1 MKIVFAGT
9 PDFAAAHL
17 QALIDCDQHH
27 IVAVYTQPDR
37 PAGRGKKLTPSPV
50 KQLACDHNI
59 NVFQPPSLKN
69 SEAQQQLAN
78 LDADI
83 MIVVAYGLLLPQAV
97 LDIPRLGCI
106 NVHGS
111 LLPKWRGAA
120 PIQRAIEA
128 GDRETGICIMQ
139 MDAGLDTGPV
149 ISVARCP
156 ITAADTSATIY
167 QKLSKLGAPT
177 LLAALAKIDQ
187 GVAVAEQQDDSQST
201 YARKI
206 DKAEALIDWSEAA
219 ETLARRVRAFN
230 PFPATFSYIAG
241 DRVKIWGAVAIDAN
255 SDQSVGTIVD
265 ATADGIVVQ
274 TGSGQLLISQIQLA
288 GKSKM
293 PVSELLKSKAE
304 LFASGQSFGQ

>member
-59 NVFQPPSLKN
+59 NVFQPPSLKD
-69 SEAQQQLAN
+69 SEAQQQLAS

-167 QKLSKLGAPT
+167 QKLSELGAPT

-241 DRVKIWGAVAIDAN
+241 DRVKVWGAIAIDAN
-255 SDQSVGTIVD
+255 SDQSPGTIVD
-265 ATADGIVVQ
+265 ATTDGIVVQ

>member
-17 QALIDCDQHH
+17 QALIDCGQHH

-59 NVFQPPSLKN
+59 NVFQPPSLKD

-156 ITAADTSATIY
+156 ITATDTSATIY
-167 QKLSKLGAPT
+167 QKLSELGAPT

>member
-59 NVFQPPSLKN
+59 NVFQPPSLKD

-255 SDQSVGTIVD
+255 SDQSAGTIVD

>member
-78 LDADI
+78 LNADI

-241 DRVKIWGAVAIDAN
+241 DRVKVWGAIAIDAN
-255 SDQSVGTIVD
+255 SDQSPGTIVD
-265 ATADGIVVQ
+265 ATTDGIVVQ

>member
-78 LDADI
+78 LNADI